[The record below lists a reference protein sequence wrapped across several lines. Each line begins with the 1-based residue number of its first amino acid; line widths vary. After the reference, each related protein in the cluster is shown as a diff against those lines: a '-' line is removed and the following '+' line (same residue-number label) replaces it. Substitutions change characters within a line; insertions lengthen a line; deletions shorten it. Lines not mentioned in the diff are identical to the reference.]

1 MVNSITLEAK
11 VETAL
16 VEVSA
21 VMVATGSAGLVAVTN
36 LPVGLQV
43 PAAGVCATLISV
55 GGSILGVWHKFVN
68 VAQTTIA
75 QDTLVQP
82 APSTATSSNQTQSG
96 P

>member
-1 MVNSITLEAK
+1 MVNCITLEAK

-21 VMVATGSAGLVAVTN
+21 VMVAAGSAGLVAVAN
-36 LPVGLQV
+36 LPAGLQV

-55 GGSILGVWHKFVN
+55 GGSILGIWHKFVN

-75 QDTLVQP
+75 QDTTAQS
-82 APSTATSSNQTQSG
+82 APSTTTSAAQTQSG